1 MKLFKHFKKRKECL
15 KPMAKKKETKKEPK
29 KKAKKSKERQE
40 QLKLEAEIK
49 AMQDDLV
56 VEEKNLGKPA
66 EEEKILAPIE
76 PEKKEEKK
84 EKAKDEKVRAFFAR
98 ERIITESTDEA
109 RNFYGKSCYGQVIDG
124 GKIQLSLPEALYL
137 LEKGKLE
144 IFDGKKKI
152 LQEEFIKKARKAE
165 PNFWIR
171 YCVFKDMRN
180 RGYIIKT
187 ALKFGA
193 DYRVYDRGV
202 KPGEDHARWIIFPVH
217 EGETLTWYEF
227 AAKNRVAHSTKKRL
241 MMGIVDDEGDV
252 TYYEIKWMRP

>member
-1 MKLFKHFKKRKECL
+1 MV
-15 KPMAKKKETKKEPK
+15 
-29 KKAKKSKERQE
+29 KAKKPRKKAEKEIQ
-40 QLKLEAEIK
+40 KEIEYFREEDALDAK
-49 AMQDDLV
+49 PVVWKDDT
-56 VEEKNLGKPA
+56 E
-66 EEEKILAPIE
+66 ILAPVQDE
-76 PEKKEEKK
+76 KGDKEARKKESVKS
-84 EKAKDEKVRAFFAR
+84 FFAR
-98 ERIITESTDEA
+98 ERVITESSDEA
-109 RNFYGKSCYGQVIDG
+109 RNFFAKSSFGNIIEAGRV
-124 GKIQLSLPEALYL
+124 QLSLLEGLYL

-144 IFDGKKKI
+144 IIDKKKKI
-152 LQEEFIKKARKAE
+152 DAEDFINRAKKVE

-193 DYRVYDRGV
+193 DFRVYDRGI
-202 KPGEDHARWIIFPVH
+202 KPGQDHARWIIFPVH